1 MFNECSELENLV
13 LTSFE
18 TPNVTNFSS
27 MFNKCNNLK
36 YLNLLNFEINGTTK
50 NMFGFENKNTCNF
63 ITNNEELLRLYN
75 SNE

>member
-1 MFNECSELENLV
+1 
-13 LTSFE
+13 
-18 TPNVTNFSS
+18 

-36 YLNLLNFEINGTTK
+36 YLNLLNFEVNGTTK